1 MSESDVRR
9 VEFQKAMDD
18 QASVSARAEAAIKS
32 SPYWFHAIELAP
44 GITTPG
50 RKSTEQLE
58 EQVRSCQLPDLRGKT
73 VLDIGAFDGY
83 FSFTAER
90 LGAAKVTAL

>member
-1 MSESDVRR
+1 MSESDVRQ
-9 VEFQKAMDD
+9 VEFQKAMND

-50 RKSTEQLE
+50 RKLHTAIGGAGTLMST
-58 EQVRSCQLPDLRGKT
+58 
-73 VLDIGAFDGY
+73 A
-83 FSFTAER
+83 
-90 LGAAKVTAL
+90 